1 MFLKAFTGAVLGLGV
16 FSSAWAI
23 EPFVVKDIRVEGLQR
38 TEAGTVFSYLPI
50 KVKDTVDD
58 VKATA
63 AIKALYAT
71 GFYADVRIEAEN
83 DILIVTIQERP
94 AIASVEINGAK
105 EFPKD
110 QLKDGLKQVG
120 LSEAK
125 TYDKSL
131 LDRAEKELKRQ
142 YVSRGRYS
150 VDVTTTVTPLE
161 RNRVALVFNIEEG
174 EVSQIR
180 NINII
185 GNQAVSENEL
195 LGLFSLTTPGF
206 FTWFNKND
214 QYSKQKLSA
223 DLENLRSYYLNRG
236 YLEFNIDSTN
246 VSITPDKQSV
256 FITVNVT
263 EGPIYKISDV
273 KLAGDLRVPEE
284 QLKRLISIK
293 AGDVFSRERFT
304 ETSKRLSDR
313 LADEGYTFANVNPI
327 PELDKEKRTAAFT
340 FNVDPGKRVYVR
352 RINIT
357 GNSRTRDEVVRRELR
372 QMEGSVFSSQKI
384 SRSKERV
391 DRLGFFSE
399 VNVETPAVPGT
410 QDQVD
415 VNLDVKEKSTGS
427 LLFGAGFSKVEKLV
441 INASVSENNIFG
453 SGNSLTAQINS
464 GTINRTLVLAYT
476 NPYVNEDGLGRGFD
490 LYQRNLDVSTLSTGA
505 YKTLTRGG
513 GVRFAI
519 PVTETDSVSLGTAYE
534 KTELSIFST
543 SPQQYRAFAN
553 KFGEKYDTW
562 RADLGWARDS
572 RDSII
577 YPTRGRLQR
586 LYGDVGL
593 PGADLTYYRINYQ
606 QQWLTPLYGDIA
618 LSLNGE
624 AGYAKG
630 YRGKDLPFFKN
641 FYAGGVG
648 SIRGFQ
654 TSSLGPR
661 GAITDARTGLPLSGT
676 DGLGESVGGNR
687 RFVGNLEILFPM
699 PGVKDKSVRPSIFVD
714 GGNVFGPEQKI
725 SASDFR
731 YSAGLAI
738 SWLSPVGPLKFSIA
752 RPFKKEF
759 GDREERFQFQL
770 GQVF

>member
-1 MFLKAFTGAVLGLGV
+1 MLLKVLPGVAFALSML
-16 FSSAWAI
+16 SPAWAI

-58 VKATA
+58 AKASA

-71 GFYADVRIEAEN
+71 GFYSDVRIEAEN
-83 DILIVTIQERP
+83 DVLIVTIQERP

-150 VDVTTTVTPLE
+150 VDVATTVTPLE

-185 GNQAVSENEL
+185 GNQAVSESEL
-195 LGLFSLTTPGF
+195 LGLFTLRTPGL
-206 FTWFNKND
+206 FTWFSKND

-223 DLENLRSYYLNRG
+223 DLENLKSYYLNRG

-246 VSITPDKQSV
+246 VSITPDKESV
-256 FITVNVT
+256 FITINLT
-263 EGPIYKISDV
+263 EGPVYSISDV
-273 KLAGDLRVPEE
+273 KLAGDLKVPEE
-284 QLKRLISIK
+284 ELKRLISIK
-293 AGDVFSRERFT
+293 SGDVFSRERFT
-304 ETSKRLSDR
+304 ETSKRISDR
-313 LADEGYTFANVNPI
+313 LADEGYSFANVNPI

-372 QMEGSVFSSQKI
+372 QMEGSVFSSEKI
-384 SRSKERV
+384 KRSKERV

-399 VNVETPAVPGT
+399 VNVETPAVPAT
-410 QDQVD
+410 SDQVD
-415 VNLDVKEKSTGS
+415 LNVEVKEKSTGS
-427 LLFGAGFSKVEKLV
+427 LLFGAGFSQVEKLT

-453 SGNSLTAQINS
+453 SGNSLTAQVNS
-464 GTINRTLVLAYT
+464 GRINRTLVLSYT

-490 LYQRNLDVSTLSTGA
+490 IYQRNLDVSTLSTGA
-505 YKTLTRGG
+505 YKTVTRGG
-513 GVRFAI
+513 GVRFTI
-519 PVTETDSVSLGTAYE
+519 PVTETDSVSLGNAYE
-534 KTELSIFST
+534 RTELSIFST
-543 SPQQYRAFAN
+543 SPQQYRAFAE

-562 RADLGWARDS
+562 RADLGWARDT

-586 LYGDVGL
+586 LYGDIGL
-593 PGADLTYYRINYQ
+593 PGGDLTYYRANYQ

-624 AGYAKG
+624 VGYAKG

-648 SIRGFQ
+648 SIRGYQ

-661 GAITDARTGLPLSGT
+661 GSLTDPRTGLPLSNT

-687 RFVGNLEILFPM
+687 RFIGNLEILFPM
-699 PGVKDKSVRPSIFVD
+699 PGVKDKSVRPSIFID

-725 SASDFR
+725 STSDFR
-731 YSAGLAI
+731 YSVGAAM
-738 SWLSPVGPLKFSIA
+738 SWLSPVGPLKFSLA
-752 RPFKKEF
+752 RPLKKQL

-770 GQVF
+770 GTVF

>member
-1 MFLKAFTGAVLGLGV
+1 MFLKVFVGILLAAGLLSPV
-16 FSSAWAI
+16 WAI
-23 EPFVVKDIRVEGLQR
+23 EPFTVKDIRVEGLQR

-50 KVKDTVDD
+50 KVNDSVDD
-58 VKATA
+58 AKATA

-71 GFYADVRIEAEN
+71 GFYSDVRIEVEDN
-83 DILIVTIQERP
+83 VLIVVIQERP

-110 QLKDGLKQVG
+110 QLKDGLKQIG

-142 YVSRGRYS
+142 YISRGRYS

-180 NINII
+180 SINII
-185 GNQAVSENEL
+185 GNQAVSEKTL
-195 LGLFSLTTPGF
+195 LDLFTLRTPGL
-206 FTWFNKND
+206 FTWFSKND

-223 DLENLRSYYLNRG
+223 DLENLKSYYLNRG
-236 YLEFNIDSTN
+236 FLEFNIDSTN
-246 VSITPDKQSV
+246 VSITPDKESV
-256 FITVNVT
+256 FITINLT
-263 EGPIYKISDV
+263 EGPVYTVSDV
-273 KLAGDLRVPEE
+273 KLAGDLKVPEAD
-284 QLKRLISIK
+284 LKRLISIK
-293 AGDVFSRERFT
+293 PGEVFSRERFT

-313 LADEGYTFANVNPI
+313 LADDGYLFANVNPI
-327 PELDKEKRTAAFT
+327 PELDKDKRSAAFT
-340 FNVDPGKRVYVR
+340 FNVDPGKRAYVR

-372 QMEGSVFSSQKI
+372 QMEGSVFSSEKVR
-384 SRSKERV
+384 RSKERV

-410 QDQVD
+410 PDQVD

-427 LLFGAGFSKVEKLV
+427 LLFGAGFSKVEKLT

-464 GTINRTLVLAYT
+464 GTVNRTLVLSYT

-490 LYQRNLDVSTLSTGA
+490 IYQRNLDVSTLSTGA
-505 YKTLTRGG
+505 YKTVTRGG
-513 GVRFAI
+513 GIRFI
-519 PVTETDSVSLGTAYE
+519 LPVTETDSVSLGTAYE
-534 KTELSIFST
+534 KTALTVFTT
-543 SPQQYRAFAN
+543 SPQQYKAFAE

-562 RADLGWARDS
+562 RGDLGWARDT

-586 LYGDVGL
+586 LYGDIGL

-630 YRGKDLPFFKN
+630 YRGKELPFFKN

-661 GAITDARTGLPLSGT
+661 GSVSDGRTGLPLSGT

-687 RFVGNLEILFPM
+687 RVVGNLEVLFPM
-699 PGVKDKSVRPSIFVD
+699 PGVKDKSVRPSIFID
-714 GGNVFGPEQKI
+714 GGNVFGPEQKV
-725 SASDFR
+725 SAKDFR
-731 YSAGLAI
+731 YSVGVAM
-738 SWLSPVGPLKFSIA
+738 SWLSPVGPLKFSLA
-752 RPFKKEF
+752 RPLKKEP

-770 GQVF
+770 GTVF

>member
-1 MFLKAFTGAVLGLGV
+1 MGLRNLVGALLGLV
-16 FSSAWAI
+16 LTASAWAV

-50 KVKDTVDD
+50 KIDDTVDD
-58 VKATA
+58 AKAAA

-71 GFYADVRIEAEN
+71 GFYSDVRIEADN
-83 DILIVTIQERP
+83 NVLIVTVQERP

-110 QLKDGLKQVG
+110 QLKDGLKQIG

-142 YVSRGRYS
+142 YVSRGLYS
-150 VDVTTTVTPLE
+150 VDVATTITPLE
-161 RNRVALVFNIEEG
+161 RNRVALAFNIDEG
-174 EVSQIR
+174 EASRIR
-180 NINII
+180 DINII
-185 GNQAVSENEL
+185 GNQAVSEKEI
-195 LGLFSLTTPGF
+195 LGLFTLRTPGI
-206 FTWFNKND
+206 FTWFSKND

-246 VSITPDKQSV
+246 VSITPDKQDIY
-256 FITVNVT
+256 ITANVT
-263 EGPIYKISDV
+263 EGPVYTISDV
-273 KLAGDLRVPEE
+273 KLAGDLKVPEE
-284 QLKRLISIK
+284 ELKKLISIK
-293 AGDVFSRERFT
+293 AGDVFSREKFT

-313 LADEGYTFANVNPI
+313 LADEGYSFANVNPT
-327 PELDKEKRTAAFT
+327 PELDKDKRTAAFT

-352 RINIT
+352 RVNIT
-357 GNSRTRDEVVRRELR
+357 GNSRTRDEVIRRELR
-372 QMEGSVFSSQKI
+372 QMEGGVFSSEKI
-384 SRSKERV
+384 KRSKERV

-399 VNVETPAVPGT
+399 VNVDTPPVPGT
-410 QDQVD
+410 ADQVD
-415 VNLDVKEKSTGS
+415 VNIGVTEKSTGS
-427 LLFGAGFSKVEKLV
+427 LLFGLGYSKVEKLV
-441 INASVSENNIFG
+441 LNASVSENNIFG
-453 SGNSLTAQINS
+453 SGNALTAQINS
-464 GTINRTLVLAYT
+464 GSVNRTLVLSYT

-490 LYQRNLDVSTLSTGA
+490 IYQRNLDVSSLSTGA

-513 GVRFAI
+513 GVRFSI

-534 KTELSIFST
+534 STALTLFSS
-543 SPQQYRAFAN
+543 SPQQYRAFAS

-562 RADLGWARDS
+562 RGDLGWARDT
-572 RDSII
+572 RDSIL
-577 YPTRGRLQR
+577 YPTKGRLQR
-586 LYGDVGL
+586 LYGDIGL

-606 QQWLTPLYGDIA
+606 QQWLTPIYGDIA

-661 GAITDARTGLPLSGT
+661 GSITDSRTGLPLSGT
-676 DGLGESVGGNR
+676 EGLGDSVGGNR
-687 RFVGNLEILFPM
+687 RFVGNLEFLLPM
-699 PGVKDKSVRPSIFVD
+699 PGVKDKSVRLSAFVD

-725 SASDFR
+725 SIGDFR
-731 YSAGLAI
+731 YSTGIAV
-738 SWLSPVGPLKFSIA
+738 SWLSPVGPLKFSLA
-752 RPFKKEF
+752 RPLKKQPD
-759 GDREERFQFQL
+759 DREERFQFQL
-770 GQVF
+770 GTVF